1 MLKYFTNLDFFIIN
15 KYVDRKHSGMISF
28 FYNSKI
34 KKFLSVPINMEHA
47 NVVAKILN
55 ASFDDIITGVVDASY
70 FIPVVVVI
78 KDNEYQSI
86 ILGSS
91 SLEMALKVRHKK
103 SDLINAEN
111 ATIILL
117 DRSPLKINRNFQKI
131 IVMKY
136 AV

>member
-1 MLKYFTNLDFFIIN
+1 
-15 KYVDRKHSGMISF
+15 
-28 FYNSKI
+28 
-34 KKFLSVPINMEHA
+34 MEHA
-47 NVVAKILN
+47 NVIAKILN

>member
-1 MLKYFTNLDFFIIN
+1 MLKYFTNLDFSIIN

-34 KKFLSVPINMEHA
+34 KKFLPVPINMEHA
-47 NVVAKILN
+47 NVIAKILN

-111 ATIILL
+111 ATIVLL
-117 DRSPLKINRNFQKI
+117 NRSPLKINRNFQKL